1 MKSGTVVS
9 TVCCMS
15 TVETTVPRF
24 TVEQQYPIRILL
36 SYTQTHLK
44 HCHGTPLPFIQ
55 TDFLLRKTLR
65 QGMLWTLVIRF
76 FTSAHRIV
84 AASIEW

>member
-24 TVEQQYPIRILL
+24 TVEQQYLIRILL
-36 SYTQTHLK
+36 SYTQTL
-44 HCHGTPLPFIQ
+44 
-55 TDFLLRKTLR
+55 
-65 QGMLWTLVIRF
+65 
-76 FTSAHRIV
+76 
-84 AASIEW
+84 